1 MLDKKLL
8 QIKQWTPFT
17 KFYSTGVARVLTV
30 VSGAFYHRVDV
41 CNTGARCVGKKKKK
55 QLYNTTRGRTH
66 LLPFF

>member
-30 VSGAFYHRVDV
+30 VSGAFYHRLDV
-41 CNTGARCVGKKKKK
+41 CNTGARCVGKIK
-55 QLYNTTRGRTH
+55 
-66 LLPFF
+66 